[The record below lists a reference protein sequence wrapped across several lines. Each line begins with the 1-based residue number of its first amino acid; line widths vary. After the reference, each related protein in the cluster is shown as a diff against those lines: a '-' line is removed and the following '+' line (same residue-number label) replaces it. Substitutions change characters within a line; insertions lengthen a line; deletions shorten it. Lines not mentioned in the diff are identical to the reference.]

1 MSVKTAYVADNLEQH
16 KDEILARWRNAA
28 TRQESAQSKRLTE
41 LDDKELLDHLPA
53 IAEAMI
59 CVLRGENPS
68 RIEDASR
75 RHGHQRRLDGYS
87 VLDVLWEL
95 TILRHVFLAVLREAS
110 EGVEEM
116 AVDAGTKT
124 ILDVLDLCAR
134 ASVGQHVKETEEERD
149 VAAAKTADLEVQR
162 QRFLGVL
169 SHELRNQIQPILFGL
184 QCLKDSNPSAQQM
197 RAIEIIERQTRQQG
211 LLLEDLL
218 DLDRVRLGKIELNL
232 SSVDLRECVRHGTE
246 SNQAQV
252 NLKSL
257 NVYQDFPEEPVY
269 ALVDRADGK
278 VATAKNPRKWPHL
291 FDFRAN
297 LIERAAAES
306 QAASIRVTLPD
317 GTMITSAQDNCDQIL
332 SRALAREVTLESV
345 AGGDERDT
353 SSATRTANAE
363 EYWPDM
369 EGLDFRDVG
378 RVGAMVGGILLARQV
393 LAFRGSL
400 VGVEAVCRQARKG
413 GPASNADGDLKS
425 LVRGNRADGACPVER
440 GGAIAAADRLTVLCF
455 GHCWILH

>member
-1 MSVKTAYVADNLEQH
+1 MSVKTAYVAVNLEQH

-28 TRQESAQSKRLTE
+28 SQESAQSKRLAE

-53 IAEAMI
+53 ITETMI
-59 CVLRGENPS
+59 SVLRGENSS

-149 VAAAKTADLEVQR
+149 VAAAKTADLEDQR

-184 QCLKDSNPSAQQM
+184 QCLKDSNPSAQQLP
-197 RAIEIIERQTRQQG
+197 AIELIERQTRQQG

-269 ALVDRADGK
+269 ALVDRERICQ
-278 VATAKNPRKWPHL
+278 VATNLMSNAVKFTPNGGSIVWRL
-291 FDFRAN
+291 FREPSW
-297 LIERAAAES
+297 LVM
-306 QAASIRVTLPD
+306 SIRNTGSGIKANDL
-317 GTMITSAQDNCDQIL
+317 AQIFNIFYQGQ
-332 SRALAREVTLESV
+332 V
-345 AGGDERDT
+345 ASD
-353 SSATRTANAE
+353 
-363 EYWPDM
+363 
-369 EGLDFRDVG
+369 
-378 RVGAMVGGILLARQV
+378 ARQRGLGIG
-393 LAFRGSL
+393 LAVVKNILELHG
-400 VGVEAVCRQARKG
+400 GTIQAHSEGEGKG
-413 GPASNADGDLKS
+413 AAFI
-425 LVRGNRADGACPVER
+425 VRIPPLPG
-440 GGAIAAADRLTVLCF
+440 T
-455 GHCWILH
+455 

>member
-1 MSVKTAYVADNLEQH
+1 MSVKTAYVAVNLEQH

-28 TRQESAQSKRLTE
+28 RQESAQSKRLAE

-53 IAEAMI
+53 ITEAMI

-184 QCLKDSNPSAQQM
+184 QCLKDSNPSAQQLP
-197 RAIEIIERQTRQQG
+197 AIEMIERQTRQQG

-269 ALVDRADGK
+269 ALVDRERICQ
-278 VATAKNPRKWPHL
+278 VATNLMSNAVKFTPNGGSIVWRL
-291 FDFRAN
+291 FREPSW
-297 LIERAAAES
+297 LVM
-306 QAASIRVTLPD
+306 SIRNTGSGIKADDLAQIFNIFYQGQVASDAPQRGLGIGLAVVKNILELHGGTIQAHSEGEGKGAEFIVRIPPLP
-317 GTMITSAQDNCDQIL
+317 GT
-332 SRALAREVTLESV
+332 
-345 AGGDERDT
+345 
-353 SSATRTANAE
+353 
-363 EYWPDM
+363 
-369 EGLDFRDVG
+369 
-378 RVGAMVGGILLARQV
+378 
-393 LAFRGSL
+393 
-400 VGVEAVCRQARKG
+400 
-413 GPASNADGDLKS
+413 
-425 LVRGNRADGACPVER
+425 
-440 GGAIAAADRLTVLCF
+440 
-455 GHCWILH
+455 

>member
-28 TRQESAQSKRLTE
+28 TRQESAQSKRLAE

-59 CVLRGENPS
+59 CVLRGEKPS

-110 EGVEEM
+110 EGIEEV

-169 SHELRNQIQPILFGL
+169 SHELRNQIQPILLGL

-246 SNQAQV
+246 SNLAQV

-257 NVYQDFPEEPVY
+257 NVDQDFPEEPVY
-269 ALVDRADGK
+269 ALVDRERICQ
-278 VATAKNPRKWPHL
+278 VATNLMSNAVKFTPNGGSIVWRL
-291 FDFRAN
+291 FREPSWLVMSVRNTGSGIKADDLAQIFN
-297 LIERAAAES
+297 IFF
-306 QAASIRVTLPD
+306 QGQVASD
-317 GTMITSAQDNCDQIL
+317 
-332 SRALAREVTLESV
+332 
-345 AGGDERDT
+345 
-353 SSATRTANAE
+353 
-363 EYWPDM
+363 
-369 EGLDFRDVG
+369 
-378 RVGAMVGGILLARQV
+378 ARQRGLGIG
-393 LAFRGSL
+393 LA
-400 VGVEAVCRQARKG
+400 VVKNIVELHGGTIQAHSEGEGKG
-413 GPASNADGDLKS
+413 AEFI
-425 LVRGNRADGACPVER
+425 VRIPPLPG
-440 GGAIAAADRLTVLCF
+440 T
-455 GHCWILH
+455 

>member
-1 MSVKTAYVADNLEQH
+1 MSVKTAYVAVNLEQH

-28 TRQESAQSKRLTE
+28 RQESAQSKRLAE
-41 LDDKELLDHLPA
+41 LDDKDLLDHLPA
-53 IAEAMI
+53 ITEAMI

-75 RHGHQRRLDGYS
+75 RHAHQRRLDGYS

-184 QCLKDSNPSAQQM
+184 QCLKDSNPSAQQLP
-197 RAIEIIERQTRQQG
+197 AIEMIERQTRQQG

-257 NVYQDFPEEPVY
+257 KVYQDFPEAPVY
-269 ALVDRADGK
+269 ALVDRERICQ
-278 VATAKNPRKWPHL
+278 VAT
-291 FDFRAN
+291 N
-297 LIERAAAES
+297 LMSNAVKFTPNGGSIGGS
-306 QAASIRVTLPD
+306 CASIRLLRTLRRSPTARSMAAPPAARD
-317 GTMITSAQDNCDQIL
+317 ICSASGGANGSGRSSAG
-332 SRALAREVTLESV
+332 SRPWAGCARLVIVESLES
-345 AGGDERDT
+345 AGP
-353 SSATRTANAE
+353 S
-363 EYWPDM
+363 P
-369 EGLDFRDVG
+369 
-378 RVGAMVGGILLARQV
+378 LL
-393 LAFRGSL
+393 LPPTTWSG
-400 VGVEAVCRQARKG
+400 C
-413 GPASNADGDLKS
+413 
-425 LVRGNRADGACPVER
+425 
-440 GGAIAAADRLTVLCF
+440 AA
-455 GHCWILH
+455 